1 MEACILAM
9 KRHIDR
15 STVQLRI
22 DALHRDCAL
31 LVGLAFRAEPGAE
44 EQHSSKVSVR
54 GTRKDEYS
62 KLKLGER
69 MNQLGTTRQFA
80 FCRAPPLRYHGLGE
94 GMRLMAP
101 LW

>member
-1 MEACILAM
+1 VPEDAWWNVGTVSDKSAEAREMEACILAM

-44 EQHSSKVSVR
+44 EQHPSKVSV
-54 GTRKDEYS
+54 
-62 KLKLGER
+62 
-69 MNQLGTTRQFA
+69 
-80 FCRAPPLRYHGLGE
+80 
-94 GMRLMAP
+94 
-101 LW
+101 